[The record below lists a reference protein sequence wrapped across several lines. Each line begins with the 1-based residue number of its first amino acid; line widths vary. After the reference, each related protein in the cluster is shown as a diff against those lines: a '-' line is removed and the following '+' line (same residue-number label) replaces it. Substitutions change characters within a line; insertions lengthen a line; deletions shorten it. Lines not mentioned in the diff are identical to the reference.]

1 MNLVEYKDLFVEGK
15 KTTLP
20 ITGICGRIL
29 RGKSPKDFETLTDDP
44 DRKLIMLMG
53 GDGLERILGKSGYEA
68 LITIGYMLE
77 YIEYKIK
84 SGFEFK
90 LVIFNEGEIA
100 KLATWDNVAHIVS
113 EIYPQAKIKIYSKL
127 AELKST
133 PYSEIERDANRK
145 FNIIDKVGPEDK
157 NFMTYERFNN
167 SEGTLIDVR
176 AFLYHTIHLRELFS
190 GDGFTYEEEGNKSL
204 KEYIA
209 PNCRLEELGEYYL
222 IDMNISLP

>member
-1 MNLVEYKDLFVEGK
+1 M
-15 KTTLP
+15 
-20 ITGICGRIL
+20 
-29 RGKSPKDFETLTDDP
+29 
-44 DRKLIMLMG
+44 
-53 GDGLERILGKSGYEA
+53 
-68 LITIGYMLE
+68 
-77 YIEYKIK
+77 
-84 SGFEFK
+84 
-90 LVIFNEGEIA
+90 
-100 KLATWDNVAHIVS
+100 
-113 EIYPQAKIKIYSKL
+113 

-167 SEGTLIDVR
+167 SEGTLTDVR

-190 GDGFTYEEEGNKSL
+190 GDGFTYEEEGNKGL